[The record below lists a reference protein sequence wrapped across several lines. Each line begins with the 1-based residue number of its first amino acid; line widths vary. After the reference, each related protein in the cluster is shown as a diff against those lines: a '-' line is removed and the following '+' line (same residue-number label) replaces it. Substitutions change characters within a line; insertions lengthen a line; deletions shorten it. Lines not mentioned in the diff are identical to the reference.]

1 MRKTTINQ
9 DIKDVIMFAR
19 SMGIHDA
26 TCVILTT
33 DMLKDVCKNAGIEYK
48 TDRKGRMVAGRFTFY
63 VRNNPDMDKA
73 IVVRPSQL
81 PGALK

>member
-1 MRKTTINQ
+1 MSTLNQ

-33 DMLKDVCKNAGIEYK
+33 DMLKEVCKDAGIKYN
-48 TDRKGRMVAGRFTFY
+48 TDHKGRMVVGRFTFY
-63 VRNNPDMDKA
+63 VRNNVDKA
-73 IVVRPSQL
+73 VVVRPSQL